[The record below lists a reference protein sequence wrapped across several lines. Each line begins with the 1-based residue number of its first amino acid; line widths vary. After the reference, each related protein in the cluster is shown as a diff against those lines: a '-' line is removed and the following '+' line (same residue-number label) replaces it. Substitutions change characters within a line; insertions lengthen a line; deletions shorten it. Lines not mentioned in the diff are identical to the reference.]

1 MQPYSLNK
9 ELHLFER
16 CSHTQSYHDPIIMSL
31 SIWIMQPYSLNK
43 ELHLFERCSHTQS
56 YHDPII
62 MHINYGASLS
72 HYLSESWSRTDL
84 KYRPILIVCR
94 NNVAALSHHLSE
106 ICSRTHYLLNDAAV
120 LSHVTI
126 VSVRYTLIVSY
137 HWLRYTLIVYQNG
150 VWGGY
155 D

>member
-1 MQPYSLNK
+1 MNDAAILSHITILSSCHYLSELCSRTPY
-9 ELHLFER
+9 LFAYLFQR
-16 CSHTQSYHDPIIMSL
+16 CS
-31 SIWIMQPYSLNK
+31 
-43 ELHLFERCSHTQS
+43 RTQS

-137 HWLRYTLIVYQNG
+137 H
-150 VWGGY
+150 
-155 D
+155 